1 MKKLLAVA
9 LVLCLLVPCAVA
21 ENEYRNFAL
30 PQYEVYQQGNILHL
44 YGDCQ
49 KITGD
54 AVKGSFL
61 ALILYT
67 DANEICAD
75 CLMRDIKTK
84 TYFSKMELADKIT
97 TIVYW
102 TGKDHMFHTH
112 DDCPSFSMEDAL
124 IAGTIEQAIASGNS
138 DYCPSCY
145 GHDFEGIKWENP
157 YDAPVDSAVDWLI
170 GD

>member
-1 MKKLLAVA
+1 MKKLLVVVMI
-9 LVLCLLVPCAVA
+9 LMLMMPGVMA
-21 ENEYRNFAL
+21 ENEYRNFAF
-30 PQYEVYQQGNILHL
+30 PQYEVYQQGNVLHL
-44 YGDCQ
+44 YEDCP

-75 CLMRDIKTK
+75 CLIREMKTK
-84 TYFSKMELADKIT
+84 TYFSKADLIDAIRT
-97 TIVYW
+97 TVYW

-112 DDCPSFSMEDAL
+112 EDCHELSIEDEL
-124 IAGTIEQAIASGNS
+124 IAGTIEHAIVNGTC

-145 GHDFEGIKWENP
+145 GYDFEGIKWENP
-157 YDAPVDSAVDWLI
+157 YDAPVDAAIDWLI

>member
-30 PQYEVYQQGNILHL
+30 PKYEVYQQGNILHL

-75 CLMRDIKTK
+75 CLMREMKTK
-84 TYFSKMELADKIT
+84 TYFSKAELIDAIT
-97 TIVYW
+97 TTVYW
-102 TGKDHMFHTH
+102 TGKNHTFHTH
-112 DDCPSFSMEDAL
+112 EDCPSFSMEDAL

-145 GHDFEGIKWENP
+145 GYDFEGIKWENP